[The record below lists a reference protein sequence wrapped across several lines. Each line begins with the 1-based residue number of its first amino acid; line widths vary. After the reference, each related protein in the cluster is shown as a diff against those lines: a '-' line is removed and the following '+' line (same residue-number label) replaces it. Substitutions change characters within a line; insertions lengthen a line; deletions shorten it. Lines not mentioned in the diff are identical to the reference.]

1 MNDILK
7 VTWRVTYICKHIPCT
22 SQLAVKGHID
32 TLHKNNDNVK
42 PTKSSFHCYKKH
54 EMWIALIDLLL
65 SFSTCSYCI
74 GNNDICFLT
83 SRFRG
88 FKGLLP
94 SFLSNMRSANDP
106 KPMQSKFNLTHSC
119 HIKNKNNN
127 KQETHMV
134 YDLNYA
140 RFEKCL
146 RWF

>member
-1 MNDILK
+1 MLNQRSPHAIVTK
-7 VTWRVTYICKHIPCT
+7 V
-22 SQLAVKGHID
+22 S
-32 TLHKNNDNVK
+32 NVN
-42 PTKSSFHCYKKH
+42 SSNRS
-54 EMWIALIDLLL
+54 ILL
-65 SFSTCSYCI
+65 SFSTCSYSI

-119 HIKNKNNN
+119 HIKNKNN

-146 RWF
+146 R

>member
-42 PTKSSFHCYKKH
+42 PTKSSFHCYKKY
-54 EMWIALIDLLL
+54 EMWIVLIDLLL

-94 SFLSNMRSANDP
+94 SFLSNMRSAITI
-106 KPMQSKFNLTHSC
+106 LTLC
-119 HIKNKNNN
+119 NQILILLTLAILKTKIIINK
-127 KQETHMV
+127 KRTWYMT
-134 YDLNYA
+134 
-140 RFEKCL
+140 
-146 RWF
+146 